1 MSYIELILGVIIL
14 LGFLTLLIV
23 YFFKKEDTIIL
34 KSKMDSEEGY
44 TSLPENLR
52 KILHAKGKSLTP
64 MNPSGII
71 EIEGVRFDAQS
82 RGEYIEPGNE
92 VEVIGFDS
100 VTPVVKLV

>member
-1 MSYIELILGVIIL
+1 MSYIELIFVVILILGL
-14 LGFLTLLIV
+14 LTFLIV
-23 YFFKKEDTIIL
+23 YFLKKKDALIL
-34 KSKMDSEEGY
+34 KSKMESEEGY
-44 TSLPENLR
+44 TSLSGNLK
-52 KILHAKGKSLTP
+52 KILHARGKTLTP

-100 VTPVVKLV
+100 VTPVVRLV